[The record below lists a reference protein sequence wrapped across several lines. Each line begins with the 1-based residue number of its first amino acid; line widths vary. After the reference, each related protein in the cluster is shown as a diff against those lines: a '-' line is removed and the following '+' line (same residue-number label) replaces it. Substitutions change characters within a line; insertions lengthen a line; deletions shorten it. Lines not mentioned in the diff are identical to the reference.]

1 MSTPLGNQQSK
12 QLNKRE
18 TNYIKGIFQGVQY
31 GSQEE
36 AIEVASKQYA
46 KMDWETINT
55 INVMLAPED
64 DEELLT
70 ITPAMLLEAKK
81 QIILRS
87 IEKRNDMPKE
97 FN

>member
-1 MSTPLGNQQSK
+1 MSDLK
-12 QLNKRE
+12 QPVNKSNKSRQ
-18 TNYIKGIFQGVQY
+18 TDYINGIFQGTQY
-31 GSQEE
+31 SSQDE

-55 INVMLAPED
+55 INEG
-64 DEELLT
+64 LT
-70 ITPAMLLEAKK
+70 EKITPAMLLEAKK